1 VTLLHGLLIAASV
14 ASGRAE
20 LPRTKVDTAYP
31 PRTGRVIN
39 VTAQDDLQAAIDAA
53 KPGDDIALEP
63 SATFAGPFTLPNKEG
78 TGWVVI
84 RSGSK
89 DGLPAAGRRVTPGDA
104 ASMPKLEASWG
115 AVITAEPGAHHYR
128 FVGVEIRPSR
138 GVSLVNVVLLGSR
151 ETRTEDLPHHFI
163 FDRCWIHGDPNRGSR
178 RGVALGSGESAVI
191 DSRLTDF
198 KDLVQDSQAIAGWN
212 GPGPYRIEN
221 NYLEGAGENVMFG
234 GADPRIEGLV
244 PSDIEILRNHFRKPL
259 KWKKDDPSYGS
270 QPWLT
275 KNLFELKN
283 ARRVLVAQN
292 LFEQNWA
299 NAQNGFA
306 ILFTVRNQDGK
317 APWSTIEDV
326 TFENNVVRHASSGIN
341 VLGRDDAA
349 PSGTAARITIRNNL
363 FEDLGGE
370 RWGGDGRLF
379 QILAGAVDVAIVHNT
394 AFQTGNI
401 LTADGAPNRG
411 FVYRDNIA
419 PHNAFGIIGTAVA
432 SGSSTHAAFFP
443 GGVIRRNVIAGG
455 DAEQYPPDNFFP
467 RTLDEVGF
475 LDRLS
480 GDYRLKP
487 ESKFRMAASDGS
499 DVGAD
504 PQLLKTA
511 LGASSDQ
518 ETKPPRKTDSTSA
531 GTARSSWAS
540 IALWGSILLL
550 AYANV
555 GYPLLLSVWG
565 RLRPRPY
572 TVGSGEPPIS
582 IVMAAHN
589 EAGNIEGRLE
599 NLLSLHYPQDRV
611 EILLGLDGCDDQT
624 AERARA
630 FEERGVRVFEFAKR
644 SGKPTILNTLL
655 PLAKG
660 EIVVL
665 ADARQRFS
673 SNALRALVGPF
684 ADPTVG
690 AVSGELMLLK
700 GDGKP
705 IEQGLGLYWRFE
717 KAIRKGESRVGSVVG
732 ATGAI
737 YAIRKRLF
745 EPLAPDAILDDVLV
759 PMRIARSGHRVVFEP
774 TARAYDQAPSSPA
787 GEFTRK
793 VRTIAG
799 NFQLFAREPWLLGFR
814 NPLWLQTVSHKGL
827 RLLTPALL
835 AVAFLANIALLD
847 RPFFQ
852 LLFLAQLA
860 FYLTALLGH
869 FLKRVRIPGFS
880 APYTVCLL
888 AWATIVAFVS
898 YLMGQQ
904 KITWAKRSAS

>member
-1 VTLLHGLLIAASV
+1 VTLLHSLLIAASV

-20 LPRTKVDTAYP
+20 LPRTRVDITYP

-39 VTAQDDLQAAIDAA
+39 VTAQQDLQAAIDAA
-53 KPGDDIALEP
+53 KPGDDIALEAG
-63 SATFAGPFTLPNKEG
+63 ATFTGPFTLPNKEG

-84 RSGSK
+84 RSASK
-89 DGLPAAGRRVTPGDA
+89 DGLPAAGRRVTPSDA
-104 ASMPKLEASWG
+104 TPMPKLEASWG
-115 AVITAEPGAHHYR
+115 AVISAEPGAHHYR

-138 GVSLVNVVLLGSR
+138 GVSLANVVLLGAR

-178 RGVALGSGESAVI
+178 RGVALGSAETAII
-191 DSRLTDF
+191 DSRMTDF

-234 GADPRIEGLV
+234 GADPRIEGLI
-244 PSDIEILRNHFRKPL
+244 PSDIEILRNHLRKPL
-259 KWKKDDPSYGS
+259 KWKKDDPSYGG
-270 QPWLT
+270 QPWVT

-292 LFEQNWA
+292 LFEQNWV

-317 APWSTIEDV
+317 APWSAVEDV

-349 PSGTAARITIRNNL
+349 PSGPAARITVRNNL
-363 FEDLGGE
+363 FEDLGTE
-370 RWGGDGRLF
+370 KWGGDGRLF
-379 QILAGAVDVAIVHNT
+379 QILSGAVDVAIVHNT

-401 LTADGAPNRG
+401 VTADGAPNRG

-432 SGSSTHAAFFP
+432 SGSSTHEAFFP

-455 DAEQYPPDNFFP
+455 DAQNYPPDNFFP
-467 RTLDEVGF
+467 KTLEEVGF
-475 LDRLS
+475 HDRER

-487 ESKFRMAASDGS
+487 ESKFRRAASDGS

-504 PQLLKTA
+504 PLLLKEA
-511 LGASSDQ
+511 LGASSDP
-518 ETKPPRKTDSTSA
+518 ESRVPRKAESHAA
-531 GTARSSWAS
+531 GTIQDSWAGV
-540 IALWGSILLL
+540 ALGGAILIL
-550 AYANV
+550 AYANA
-555 GYPLLLSVWG
+555 GYPILLSVWG
-565 RLRPRPY
+565 RLRPKPY
-572 TVGSGEPPIS
+572 AVGIQEPRVS
-582 IVMAAHN
+582 IVVAAHN

-599 NLLSLHYPQDRV
+599 NLLTQHYPRNRV

-624 AERARA
+624 VEIAKG
-630 FEERGVRVFEFAKR
+630 FEGRGVRVFEFAKR

-655 PLAKG
+655 PLATG
-660 EIVVL
+660 DIVVL
-665 ADARQRFS
+665 ADARQRFD

-684 ADPTVG
+684 ADPAVG
-690 AVSGELMLLK
+690 AVSGELILLK

-745 EPLAPDAILDDVLV
+745 EPLATDAILDDVLV

-774 TARAYDQAPSSPA
+774 AARAYDHAPTSPS

-827 RLLTPALL
+827 RLLTPLLL
-835 AVAFLANIALLD
+835 AVAFLANLALLD
-847 RPFFQ
+847 RPLFQ

-860 FYLTALLGH
+860 FYMTAFLGR

-880 APYTVCLL
+880 TPYTVCLL
-888 AWATIVAFVS
+888 AWATTVGFVS
-898 YLMGQQ
+898 YLLGQQ